1 MNQAPGAPNVV
12 PRAALSS
19 AVQQAESGGN
29 VKAVSPKGAQGSMQ
43 LMPPT
48 AKELG
53 VDPTNP
59 VENAAGGEKYLSGL
73 RAKYGND
80 VYALAAYNW
89 GPGNVDK
96 WIKSGADMNS
106 LPAETKTYIDR
117 VRKLAGPNFVEMG
130 GATAPVETT
139 APVAATPSI
148 APSLTPAAK
157 PGARPFITPAQEEAI
172 KAKEKIKAE
181 AAGTAEAAM
190 PKAESTAKETL
201 KTILELDTHPG
212 KAQAVGKSAM
222 FGMQALP
229 FTEAGGFM
237 NKLEQLKGK
246 SFLQAF
252 ETLKGG
258 GQITEIEGTKATNAI
273 NRLNNWTSEA
283 EFQTAINELKDVVYT
298 ALERS
303 YKQAGKEVPP
313 NFRETISSQVKPTPR
328 STGFTKKKAPVNTA
342 VKSQFTIV
350 NE

>member
-1 MNQAPGAPNVV
+1 MNQAPRAENVAPS
-12 PRAALSS
+12 AGLSS

-130 GATAPVETT
+130 GATAPVEPT
-139 APVAATPSI
+139 APVAATPSV
-148 APSLTPAAK
+148 APSLTPAVK
-157 PGARPFITPAQEEAI
+157 PGARPFITPAQETAITEESKAIGKAKGEAI
-172 KAKEKIKAE
+172 AE
-181 AAGTAEAAM
+181 L
-190 PKAESTAKETL
+190 PKAANTAINML
-201 KTILELDTHPG
+201 KTIKEVDTHPG
-212 KAQAVGKSAM
+212 KEGAVGVSVLKSYV
-222 FGMQALP
+222 P
-229 FTEAGGFM
+229 FTEASGFD
-237 NKLEQLKGK
+237 NKLAQLKGK

-258 GQITEIEGTKATNAI
+258 GQITEIEGKKATDAI
-273 NRLNNWTSEA
+273 DRTTKWTSEA
-283 EFQTAINELKDVVYT
+283 EFQTALNELQDIVYS

-303 YKQAGKEVPP
+303 YIQAGKPIPP
-313 NFRETISSQVKPTPR
+313 DFKSQIDAQVKPTPR
-328 STGFTKKKAPVNTA
+328 STGFSKKKAPVNKA
-342 VKSQFTIV
+342 VKSQFSIV